1 MNKKGQGSPRVMN
14 KQLTLSESSP
24 NHYLVTARFSNIG
37 DTHVMPACRAVL
49 SLVDDVANTPRAR
62 FPLSSEKQRGIML
75 PLEKRD
81 FTGVLDVST
90 VPAGMYRL
98 TVVLTGEN
106 GESAQ
111 GQTAV
116 RVVNTTE
123 RKVVEVMNVE
133 EVGGATTIEL

>member
-1 MNKKGQGSPRVMN
+1 
-14 KQLTLSESSP
+14 
-24 NHYLVTARFSNIG
+24 
-37 DTHVMPACRAVL
+37 
-49 SLVDDVANTPRAR
+49 
-62 FPLSSEKQRGIML
+62 ML